1 MTEVAQVKAALDEG
15 HDLVSSA
22 RVEGTPVFSPEGEK
36 LGTVHSVMIHKVTG
50 QVAYAVLQFGG
61 LFGIGSHVHPIPW
74 DRMTYDKAR
83 RGYVTVISREQIE
96 DAPSLDLDETDRI
109 RESETP
115 MYSYWDSK
123 PYW

>member
-1 MTEVAQVKAALDEG
+1 MTEVAQVKAAMDEG

-36 LGTVHSVMIHKVTG
+36 LGTVHSVMIHKATG

>member
-1 MTEVAQVKAALDEG
+1 MTDMTTAMDQSHELI
-15 HDLVSSA
+15 SSA
-22 RVEGTPVFSPEGEK
+22 RVEGTPVYSPQGDK
-36 LGTVHSVMIHKVTG
+36 LGTIHAVMIHKTTG

-61 LFGIGSHVHPIPW
+61 LFGIGSHVHPLPW
-74 DRMTYDKAR
+74 DKITYDAGR
-83 RGYVTVISREQIE
+83 HGYVADVTREQIE
-96 DAPSLDLDETDRI
+96 DAPSLDLDATDRI

>member
-1 MTEVAQVKAALDEG
+1 MTDVTTSLDGTHE
-15 HDLVSSA
+15 LISSA
-22 RVEGTPVFSPEGEK
+22 RVEGTPVFSPQGEK
-36 LGTVHSVMIHKVTG
+36 LGSVHSVMIHKTTG
-50 QVAYAVLQFGG
+50 QVAYAVLEFGG

-74 DRMTYDKAR
+74 ERLIYDKAR
-83 RGYVTVISREQIE
+83 RGYVTEITREQIE

-115 MYSYWDSK
+115 MYSYWDSR

>member
-1 MTEVAQVKAALDEG
+1 MMSMAHDNRGAGNRQRKRRAGLLHQLLDRG
-15 HDLVSSA
+15 F
-22 RVEGTPVFSPEGEK
+22 RVGVFDKVFGTFAK
-36 LGTVHSVMIHKVTG
+36 LG
-50 QVAYAVLQFGG
+50 AFR
-61 LFGIGSHVHPIPW
+61 
-74 DRMTYDKAR
+74 D
-83 RGYVTVISREQIE
+83 QIE